1 MNKTFT
7 VKKIMIAVIAAAA
20 VVILAFAAVRL
31 PVYMH
36 MKTPFK
42 HIIKGYGDA
51 DSREIFEAL
60 PDALVEKMELT
71 DEDYDE
77 IDDALQE
84 SSDDILSEFL
94 NDDDYKF
101 KVKILGYEKVNDE
114 QRESL
119 MDMYET
125 FGVDIDIKKAYYTD
139 FKLSVKSSEDDLS
152 VTYGIMV
159 GKVDGEWC
167 IVGGDMVTM
176 AALIPSMSNYVN
188 KSKLMTAN
196 SNAKMAYNAV
206 ASYVADM
213 ETQGYSFDE
222 SLSKIGGETD
232 CRGIAPS
239 GERSII
245 YDALSENG
253 ENAGIVNVFKA
264 EINGRETY
272 CVQWRESEDSK
283 TFGQYPDAI
292 TWDSIKDSGDVPKW
306 GSYYEYSYDYDY

>member
-1 MNKTFT
+1 MNKTLT
-7 VKKIMIAVIAAAA
+7 VKKIIIVVIAAVI
-20 VVILAFAAVRL
+20 VVILALAAIRL

-51 DSREIFEAL
+51 DSREIFKALPEAL
-60 PDALVEKMELT
+60 VDKMDLT
-71 DEDYDE
+71 EEDYDE

-84 SSDDILSEFL
+84 SSDDFLCEIL

-101 KVKILGYEKVNDE
+101 KVKILGYKKVNDE

-139 FKLSVKSSEDDLS
+139 FKLSVKSPEDDLS

-196 SNAKMAYNAV
+196 SNAKMAYKAV
-206 ASYVADM
+206 AEYVADM
-213 ETQGYSFDE
+213 ETKGYSLDVAI
-222 SLSKIGGETD
+222 SKIGGETD

-239 GERSII
+239 GDRRII
-245 YDALSENG
+245 YDALSDNG

-264 EINGRETY
+264 EINGRGTF

-292 TWDSIKDSGDVPKW
+292 SWDSIKENGNAPRW
-306 GSYYEYSYDYDY
+306 GSFYEYRYDYDY